1 MPHIYCTYILYVME
15 NLLSNLLHLFVVFMM
30 VVFVVGGILALTGT
44 FDHWTERYRLKQRRR
59 RLMRNNEKH
68 NSVNT
73 NVNHRKGKPVAEM
86 KGQNMPNT
94 LRMQRYAH

>member
-1 MPHIYCTYILYVME
+1 ME
-15 NLLSNLLHLFVVFMM
+15 NLFSNLLHLFVVFMM

-59 RLMRNNEKH
+59 RLIRNNEKK

-73 NVNHRKGKPVAEM
+73 NTSHRQGKPVPDM
-86 KGQNMPNT
+86 KNPKVQNT
-94 LRMQRYAH
+94 FKKQGYAH